1 MINVHEYGRALF
13 ELADEQGAA
22 EEIYAE
28 LMTVAD
34 ILCDHPDYVTLLD
47 TPAIPTGE
55 KPILVDRAFASCH
68 VYVRDFIKILSA
80 KRAIGQFSSCVRVFG
95 ECLDDSRGIL
105 RAVAKTAVP
114 MTEAQIGRLSQKL
127 SAMTGKT
134 AILTNEC
141 DPAVIGGVTL
151 MCDGSR
157 FDGSIRARLEE
168 LRTRL
173 SEATIG

>member
-13 ELADEQGAA
+13 ELAEEQGAA
-22 EEIYAE
+22 EDIHAE
-28 LMTVAD
+28 LMAVAD
-34 ILCDHPDYVTLLD
+34 ILCENPDYVTLLD

-55 KPILVDRAFASCH
+55 KPALVDRAFASCH
-68 VYVRDFIKILSA
+68 VYVRDFVKILSA
-80 KRAIGQFSSCVRVFG
+80 KRAIGQLSACVRVFG

-114 MTEAQIGRLSQKL
+114 MTEKQIERLSAKL
-127 SAMTGKT
+127 STMTGKK
-134 AILTNEC
+134 AVLTNEC
-141 DPAVIGGVTL
+141 DPTVIGGVTL
-151 MCDGSR
+151 LCDGSR

-173 SEATIG
+173 SEATI